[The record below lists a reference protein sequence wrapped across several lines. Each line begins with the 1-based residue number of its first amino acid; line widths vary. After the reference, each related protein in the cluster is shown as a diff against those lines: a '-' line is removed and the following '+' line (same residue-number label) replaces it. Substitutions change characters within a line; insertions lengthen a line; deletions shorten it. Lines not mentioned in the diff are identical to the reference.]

1 MNLRPTGKRDMA
13 YVKIPMLRLP
23 AEAAVTLSM
32 HTGASVRAHC
42 SDSAHERHPK
52 GRQVFD
58 PAHAPQ
64 IILEGVEALRDREE
78 LTICD
83 AAGRITVQDIRSP
96 VSLPRFDNS
105 AMDGYGL
112 RIDDLEADGSAW
124 LPIVDRIQ
132 AGRSM
137 TIPVSGGAAVR
148 ITTGAQVPQGVAA
161 VIPEEDVDVVGSM
174 LRVGK
179 VLSEGANI
187 RPRGEDIGRGEI
199 LVPMGTLIDARHKG
213 VMAASGV
220 REVSVRRDVTVG
232 LLSTGD
238 ELVEPGEPIP
248 LGKIVDVNR
257 VLLRSLLA
265 ASGAAVRPWNC
276 SRSRLHNFARDF

>member
-32 HTGASVRAHC
+32 HTGASVRVHC
-42 SDSAHERHPK
+42 SDSAYERHPK

-105 AMDGYGL
+105 AMEGYGL
-112 RIDDLEADGSAW
+112 RIDELEADGSAW

-148 ITTGAQVPQGVAA
+148 ITTGAQVPQCVAA
-161 VIPEEDVDVVGSM
+161 VIPDEDVDVEGSM
-174 LRVGK
+174 LRVRK

-187 RPRGEDIGRGEI
+187 RPRGEDIGRGKI
-199 LVPMGTLIDARHKG
+199 LVPMGTPYRR
-213 VMAASGV
+213 ASQRCYG
-220 REVSVRRDVTVG
+220 SFRRSRGFGTSGCHRRTTIHGRRTRRAGRTHTIGQDCRCQ
-232 LLSTGD
+232 
-238 ELVEPGEPIP
+238 P
-248 LGKIVDVNR
+248 
-257 VLLRSLLA
+257 RSLAVAFGRLG
-265 ASGAAVRPWNC
+265 SGGATLELLPIA
-276 SRSRLHNFARDF
+276 FAQFRA